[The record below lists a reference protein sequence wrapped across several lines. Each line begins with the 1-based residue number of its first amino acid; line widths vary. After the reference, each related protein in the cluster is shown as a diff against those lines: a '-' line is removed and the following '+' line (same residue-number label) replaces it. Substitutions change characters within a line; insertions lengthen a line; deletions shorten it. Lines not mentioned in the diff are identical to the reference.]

1 MQAGRQLSCM
11 YDGLLSHCP
20 ALAQS
25 QQLSFLL
32 THDADSGARVGVGV
46 EHGCVLHDWLVEG
59 FEPEQNESDT
69 EVPSERMHVTERVRV
84 PPPHVSEH
92 EPYEPVEYEY
102 VYEGSG
108 GELQKISSGFVLP
121 AQLFSLTS

>member
-1 MQAGRQLSCM
+1 M
-11 YDGLLSHCP
+11 
-20 ALAQS
+20 
-25 QQLSFLL
+25 
-32 THDADSGARVGVGV
+32 HDR
-46 EHGCVLHDWLVEG
+46 LVEG

-69 EVPSERMHVTERVRV
+69 EVPSERLQVTERVFV
-84 PPPHVSEH
+84 PPPHEREH